1 MLDELMDD
9 LMDQKEEGATDKNS
23 GAKDDRQQGF
33 ITQVSL
39 VLYLPSTQQSH
50 KLNAAATITCIPIN
64 SNIISSKK
72 TMLPC
77 SIGKKPENQQSPNSP
92 RRFILEW
99 ISEKGSDVVKTQP

>member
-33 ITQVSL
+33 ITRVSL

-64 SNIISSKK
+64 FNTINSKK
-72 TMLPC
+72 TMLPY
-77 SIGKKPENQQSPNSP
+77 SLAKNPKYSNP
-92 RRFILEW
+92 L
-99 ISEKGSDVVKTQP
+99 ISHDDSSSNG